1 MSNLNEVI
9 QLAAKEIEESKN
21 LDELEKTRI
30 KFFGKSGLINQEMK
44 NISKLDVDQKKEVGK
59 KLNLFKSDFNIKFNH
74 KKDFFEKKK
83 KKRKILK

>member
-9 QLAAKEIEESKN
+9 QLATKEIKDSTN

-44 NISKLDVDQKKEVGK
+44 KISKL
-59 KLNLFKSDFNIKFNH
+59 NA
-74 KKDFFEKKK
+74 EKKK
-83 KKRKILK
+83 EIGKKGISSKDAGFNLFRAFT